1 MKDLENHVT
10 LYDDEK
16 IIKSIEGDAYNISAN
31 PLLRLLGT
39 IIRFLS
45 VITGN
50 RRKLHVLLTNRRVI
64 FIDFRKMLWVINK
77 GIAVSS
83 VTPRSIHSVGY
94 NMVRSW
100 LFFKT
105 NYFSLK
111 SSAEHIFLKF
121 KGGKEEII
129 LAVNEA
135 NNILETIRSEA

>member
-1 MKDLENHVT
+1 MKDLENYVT

-16 IIKSIEGDAYNISAN
+16 ILKSIEGDAYNLSSN

-39 IIRFLS
+39 IIRIIS

-64 FIDFRKMLWVINK
+64 FIDFRKMLWVIDK

-83 VTPRSIHSVGY
+83 VAPRSINSVGY

-111 SSAEHIFLKF
+111 SSAEQIFLKF
-121 KGGKEEII
+121 KGDRKGVLI
-129 LAVNEA
+129 AVNEA
-135 NNILETIRSEA
+135 NTILESIKAEA